1 MFHPL
6 SLQSSLTCNLCFF
19 TAANHEQWG
28 DHIINSH
35 SNIFLP
41 LFPSYESFQDPQLQ
55 YQPFN
60 QLQPLQIRPPFA
72 IGAGHKPE
80 LHSNHH
86 QQEEKENKG
95 IDPQKTEFQQGR
107 SVFNDKQDVPAQDAY
122 RHNPYPVNLN
132 EFHKCPF
139 CQYLGS
145 TMELLQNHIQSEH
158 TYQDK
163 IYSDLKPVAMGYA
176 TDVAQLI
183 NLIHQEPQQHQVV
196 GNNTSPQATSQSAT
210 IVVQNNFIT
219 KQMPPNSASQG
230 ADRQSS
236 LEIDQIQTLNPF
248 NMDKEVNKIPD
259 MALGIENAPMGKIS
273 LITAELTKQNND
285 NGITGIVVEKASLKQ
300 CHKTEEEKHLKCD
313 FCDKGFKRR
322 DHLKKHTREQYYKCF
337 SISNGI
343 H

>member
-1 MFHPL
+1 MFHP
-6 SLQSSLTCNLCFF
+6 SSLTCNLCFF

-35 SNIFLP
+35 SNIFMP
-41 LFPSYESFQDPQLQ
+41 LFPSFQEPQLQ

-60 QLQPLQIRPPFA
+60 PLHPLQIRPSFA
-72 IGAGHKPE
+72 IGVGHKPE
-80 LHSNHH
+80 LHFNHKH
-86 QQEEKENKG
+86 QEEKENKS
-95 IDPQKTEFQQGR
+95 IDLIKTEFQPGQ
-107 SVFNDKQDVPAQDAY
+107 SVFVEKQDVPRLVPEQEAY
-122 RHNPYPVNLN
+122 WHNPNPAVLN

-273 LITAELTKQNND
+273 LITAE
-285 NGITGIVVEKASLKQ
+285 
-300 CHKTEEEKHLKCD
+300 
-313 FCDKGFKRR
+313 
-322 DHLKKHTREQYYKCF
+322 
-337 SISNGI
+337 
-343 H
+343 

>member
-1 MFHPL
+1 MFHP
-6 SLQSSLTCNLCFF
+6 SSLTCNLCFF

-35 SNIFLP
+35 SNIFMP
-41 LFPSYESFQDPQLQ
+41 LFPSFQEPQLQ

-60 QLQPLQIRPPFA
+60 PLHPLQIRPSFA
-72 IGAGHKPE
+72 IGVGHKPE
-80 LHSNHH
+80 LHFNHKH
-86 QQEEKENKG
+86 QEEKENKS
-95 IDPQKTEFQQGR
+95 IDLIKTEFQPGQ
-107 SVFNDKQDVPAQDAY
+107 SVFVEKQDVPRLVPEQEAY
-122 RHNPYPVNLN
+122 WHNPNPAVLN